1 MNSYFDDD
9 AQTAQGSTGGDLNAS
24 ATSNLDK
31 GTVDTDLS
39 KLFNQ
44 GGNVPEKVA
53 PATLSDNAVV
63 STTSDEKEKAGPVI
77 DTGADLTIDKPF
89 ETKTDDQNWNK
100 MPKSSPDDSPKKSET
115 AIPTPSSTSGSLAK
129 TEDKLNSRKN
139 ELTEQITEIEG
150 KLKKVD
156 ETIEK
161 IAGIKQQEADI
172 LKVAEEI

>member
-9 AQTAQGSTGGDLNAS
+9 AQNAQGSTGGDLNAS

-53 PATLSDNAVV
+53 PVTPTDDTIV
-63 STTSDEKEKAGPVI
+63 STADAEKEKIGSTI
-77 DTGADLTIDKPF
+77 DTGTDLTIDKPF
-89 ETKTDDQNWNK
+89 GAKTDDQNWNK
-100 MPKSSPDDSPKKSET
+100 MPKSSPDDNPKKNEID
-115 AIPTPSSTSGSLAK
+115 IPTPSSVSGSLAK